1 MAMAETVPFSFESVT
16 IGTFLLIAA
25 VAVFG
30 AVISGM
36 SGFGGGLL
44 ISAFLAPIVGV
55 KALVPVI
62 GVVMLLNN
70 ASRVWVYRKAL
81 DVKTAALVTACAA
94 PTAVLGAILYIE
106 LDVTV
111 ITAILGCV
119 MIGSVPLRR
128 WLAHREI
135 RFNRVG
141 LGIFGGVF
149 GFLNAT
155 MVGTGLLVVPA
166 LMGAGLLSQA
176 LLATDSAIAVGVNIV
191 KAVIFGSHGVLTP
204 GLTIAAIIVGLCT
217 VPGTW
222 LAAWIVKRTEVRIHT
237 YLMEGLIIIGG
248 ISFFWRFGRML
259 GWY

>member
-1 MAMAETVPFSFESVT
+1 MAEAVPFTFESVT
-16 IGTFLLIAA
+16 TGTFLMIAA
-25 VAVFG
+25 VAVCG

-36 SGFGGGLL
+36 SGFGGGLI

-55 KALVPVI
+55 KALVPVL

-70 ASRVWVYRKAL
+70 ASRLWFYRKAL
-81 DVKTAALVTACAA
+81 DLKIAALVTACAA
-94 PTAVLGAILYIE
+94 PTAVLGTILYVE

-119 MIGSVPLRR
+119 LIGSVPLRR
-128 WLAHREI
+128 WLARREI
-135 RFNRVG
+135 HFNRVG

-155 MVGTGLLVVPA
+155 MVGTGLLVVPV

-176 LLATDSAIAVGVNIV
+176 LLATDSAIAIGVNII
-191 KAVIFGSHGVLTP
+191 KAVMFGSYGVLTAE
-204 GLTIAAIIVGLCT
+204 LAIAAVIVGLCT
-217 VPGTW
+217 VPGSW
-222 LAAWIVKRTEVRIHT
+222 LAAWIVRRTEVRIHT
-237 YLMEGLIIIGG
+237 YLMEGLIILGG
-248 ISFFWRFGRML
+248 LSFFWRFGRFM

>member
-1 MAMAETVPFSFESVT
+1 MADTVPFTFESIS
-16 IGTFLLIAA
+16 IGTFVLIAA

-36 SGFGGGLL
+36 SGFGGGLI

-55 KALVPVI
+55 KALVPVL

-70 ASRVWVYRKAL
+70 ASRLWFYRKAL
-81 DVKTAALVTACAA
+81 DFKTAALISACAA
-94 PTAVLGAILYIE
+94 PTTVLGAILYME
-106 LDVTV
+106 LDVSL

-119 MIGSVPLRR
+119 LIGSVPLRR

-135 RFNRVG
+135 RFNKIG

-155 MVGTGLLVVPA
+155 MVGSGLLVVSV

-176 LLATDSAIAVGVNIV
+176 LLATDAAIAVGVNIV
-191 KAVIFGSHGVLTP
+191 KAVMFGSHGVLTP
-204 GLTIAAIIVGLCT
+204 ELTIAAVIVGLFT
-217 VPGTW
+217 IPGSW
-222 LAAWIVKRTEVRIHT
+222 LAAWIVRRTEVRIHT
-237 YLMEGLIIIGG
+237 YLMEGLIIMGG
-248 ISFFWRFGRML
+248 ISFFWRFGRMM

>member
-1 MAMAETVPFSFESVT
+1 MAEIAPFSFESVT
-16 IGTFLLIAA
+16 LGTFLLIAA

-36 SGFGGGLL
+36 SGFGGGLI
-44 ISAFLAPIVGV
+44 ISAALAPIVGV

-70 ASRVWVYRKAL
+70 ASRVWFYRKSL
-81 DVKTAALVTACAA
+81 DLKVAALVPVCAA
-94 PTAVLGAILYIE
+94 PPAVIGALVYIE
-106 LDVTV
+106 LTVTV
-111 ITAILGCV
+111 ITALLGCV
-119 MIGSVPLRR
+119 LIGSVPLRR

-135 RFNRVG
+135 RFNMVG

-155 MVGTGLLVVPA
+155 MVGTGLLVVPV
-166 LMGAGLLSQA
+166 LMGAGLLSQV
-176 LLATDSAIAVGVNIV
+176 LLATDSAIAIGVNIV
-191 KAVIFGSHGVLTP
+191 KGVMFGSYGVLTP
-204 GLTIAAIIVGLCT
+204 DLTIAAIIVGLCT
-217 VPGTW
+217 VPGSW

-237 YLMEGLIIIGG
+237 YMMEGLIIIGG
-248 ISFFWRFGRML
+248 ISFFWRFGRMM

>member
-1 MAMAETVPFSFESVT
+1 MADTVPFTFESIS
-16 IGTFLLIAA
+16 IGTFILIAA

-36 SGFGGGLL
+36 SGFGGGMI

-55 KALVPVI
+55 KALVPVL

-70 ASRVWVYRKAL
+70 ASRLWFYRKAL
-81 DVKTAALVTACAA
+81 DVKTAALVAACAA
-94 PTAVLGAILYIE
+94 PTAVLGAILYME

-119 MIGSVPLRR
+119 LIGSVPLRR
-128 WLAHREI
+128 WLAKREI
-135 RFNRVG
+135 RFNKVG

-155 MVGTGLLVVPA
+155 MVGTGLLVVPV

-176 LLATDSAIAVGVNIV
+176 LLATDAAIAIGVNII
-191 KAVIFGSHGVLTP
+191 KAVMFGSYGVLTAE
-204 GLTIAAIIVGLCT
+204 LTIAAVIVGLCT
-217 VPGTW
+217 VPGSW

-237 YLMEGLIIIGG
+237 YLMEGLILIGG
-248 ISFFWRFGRML
+248 ISFFWRLGRMMA
-259 GWY
+259 WY

>member
-1 MAMAETVPFSFESVT
+1 MAETVPFTFESVT
-16 IGTFLLIAA
+16 LGTFLLIAA

-30 AVISGM
+30 AIISGM
-36 SGFGGGLL
+36 SGFGGGL
-44 ISAFLAPIVGV
+44 IIAAFLTPIVGV
-55 KALVPVI
+55 KALVPVL

-70 ASRVWVYRKAL
+70 ASRLWFYRKAL
-81 DVKTAALVTACAA
+81 DVRMAALVTACAA

-106 LDVTV
+106 LNVEV

-119 MIGSVPLRR
+119 LIGSVPLRR
-128 WLAHREI
+128 WLAHKDI

-155 MVGTGLLVVPA
+155 MVGTGLLVVPV

-176 LLATDSAIAVGVNIV
+176 LLATDSAIAIGVNII
-191 KAVIFGSHGVLTP
+191 KAVMFGSYGVLTSE
-204 GLTIAAIIVGLCT
+204 LAIAAVIVGLCT
-217 VPGTW
+217 VPGSW
-222 LAAWIVKRTEVRIHT
+222 LAAWIVRRTEVRIHT
-237 YLMEGLIIIGG
+237 YLMEGLIVIGG
-248 ISFFWRFGRML
+248 ISFFWRFGRLM